1 MNGGRK
7 SPIAIINKNNIPNK
21 KKEKPREKEKKDGGL
36 NNCSYEWK

>member
-21 KKEKPREKEKKDGGL
+21 KKKSPEKKRKKTED
-36 NNCSYEWK
+36 